1 MKQVVIKDKIILESV
16 DPIEIYGPKNEK
28 INFIKS
34 NFPELKITER
44 GTEINLKGNI
54 DNVEKF
60 KLYFSQ
66 VLTYFHKY
74 GSLTNGE
81 IERLLD
87 NNCFD
92 EDSGVDFKLI
102 GKDKHLI
109 KPKNINQRKM
119 ISLLAHNHLLFA
131 LGPAGTGKT
140 YIAVALAVKALKDKR
155 IKKIILTRPAVEA
168 GENLGFLPG
177 DLYDKLSPYMKPLYD
192 SLYDIFEKEK
202 LNFYLKN
209 NQIEI
214 VPLAFMRGRTLD
226 NAFVILDEA
235 QNATIQQMKMF
246 LTRMGPSSQFIVCGD
261 MSQVDLPKNQESGLR
276 HASNVLKSING
287 IGFVNFNEEDVVRH
301 KLVKNIIKAY
311 KK

>member
-1 MKQVVIKDKIILESV
+1 MSKDKIILNSNNLI
-16 DPIEIYGPKNEK
+16 DIYGPKNET
-28 INFIKS
+28 INLIKS
-34 NFPELKITER
+34 HFVDLNIVPRGVEVILEGCDEDIKKAKVFFRELIKYVETYNVLRKEDVQKILLKGDVANKNIKHSSFVLVRKNGSQIKSKNIGQTAM
-44 GTEINLKGNI
+44 INLSA
-54 DNVEKF
+54 
-60 KLYFSQ
+60 L
-66 VLTYFHKY
+66 
-74 GSLTNGE
+74 
-81 IERLLD
+81 
-87 NNCFD
+87 NN
-92 EDSGVDFKLI
+92 
-102 GKDKHLI
+102 
-109 KPKNINQRKM
+109 
-119 ISLLAHNHLLFA
+119 LLFA

-140 YIAVALAVKALKDKR
+140 YMAIALASKALKEQHV
-155 IKKIILTRPAVEA
+155 KKIILTRPAVEA

-246 LTRMGPSSQFIVCGD
+246 LTRMGPASQFIVCGD
-261 MSQVDLPKNQESGLR
+261 MSQVDLPKHQESGLK
-276 HASNVLKSING
+276 HASNVLQGIDG
-287 IGFVNFNEEDVVRH
+287 IGFVKFSEQDVVRH

-311 KK
+311 KI

>member
-1 MKQVVIKDKIILESV
+1 MSKDKIILNSNNLI
-16 DPIEIYGPKNEK
+16 DIYGPKNET
-28 INFIKS
+28 INLIKS
-34 NFPELKITER
+34 HFVDLKITPR
-44 GTEINLKGNI
+44 GVEVILEGCDADIKQVKKIFTELINYAETSNSLMKEDVQKILLKGISSNQKRMHSSFMLVRKNGSQIQSRNRGQQEMI
-54 DNVEKF
+54 D
-60 KLYFSQ
+60 LS
-66 VLTYFHKY
+66 VLNK
-74 GSLTNGE
+74 
-81 IERLLD
+81 
-87 NNCFD
+87 
-92 EDSGVDFKLI
+92 
-102 GKDKHLI
+102 
-109 KPKNINQRKM
+109 
-119 ISLLAHNHLLFA
+119 LLFA

-140 YIAVALAVKALKDKR
+140 YMAIALASNALKEQHV
-155 IKKIILTRPAVEA
+155 KKIILTRPAVEA

-246 LTRMGPSSQFIVCGD
+246 LTRMGPASQFIVCGD

-276 HASNVLKSING
+276 HASNVLKNIHG
-287 IGFVNFNEEDVVRH
+287 IGFVNFNEADVVRH